1 MLDSDVSIGENL
13 SREKRASLR
22 IPHDHDKFKCIQRRL
37 HMASKGKTA
46 VHNRFKSYFGRVCIG
61 LFWVAIFAVFSNLIL
76 ILY

>member
-1 MLDSDVSIGENL
+1 
-13 SREKRASLR
+13 
-22 IPHDHDKFKCIQRRL
+22 
-37 HMASKGKTA
+37 MASKGKTA